1 MFACYASTIPTEKPP
16 LPRRHTKSQ
25 SRSQSRCQ
33 TRIRSRPVVIHRFE
47 IDLAL
52 AQAYASNPDTF
63 KEEEYEF
70 HRAYNEWTK
79 RLASAYKRLPLQKR
93 GHLRVRYVRLD
104 VDDDS
109 VSVARSDDSDS
120 DSDTDDTNDSDSE
133 IAPSSGHIPTWDRRI
148 VLLFTSNT
156 LTSEFMK
163 LCDEFNDYIYN
174 TFDSLFDIS
183 QFNMCMPVPYISR
196 EDLDSIDPKK

>member
-1 MFACYASTIPTEKPP
+1 MFACYASTIPTAKPP
-16 LPRRHTKSQ
+16 LPRRRQ
-25 SRSQSRCQ
+25 SRAQSQAQ
-33 TRIRSRPVVIHRFE
+33 PRSRPVVIHRFE

-52 AQAYASNPDTF
+52 AQAYASNPEVF
-63 KEEEYEF
+63 KEEEFEF

-79 RLASAYKRLPLQKR
+79 RLATAFKRLPIEKR

-109 VSVARSDDSDS
+109 DSDDS
-120 DSDTDDTNDSDSE
+120 DSDSE
-133 IAPSSGHIPTWDRRI
+133 IAPSSGHIPSWDRRI

-196 EDLDSIDPKK
+196 EDLDSIDPKA

>member
-16 LPRRHTKSQ
+16 MPRRHTKSQ
-25 SRSQSRCQ
+25 SQSRSQP
-33 TRIRSRPVVIHRFE
+33 RSRPVVIHRFE

-63 KEEEYEF
+63 KEEEFEF

-79 RLASAYKRLPLQKR
+79 RLASAYKHLPLQER

-104 VDDDS
+104 VDDDTDS
-109 VSVARSDDSDS
+109 VSVARSDD
-120 DSDTDDTNDSDSE
+120 DSDTDDSDSE
-133 IAPSSGHIPTWDRRI
+133 IAPSSGHIPSWDRRI

-196 EDLDSIDPKK
+196 EDLDSIDPKM

>member
-1 MFACYASTIPTEKPP
+1 MFACYASTIPTAKPP
-16 LPRRHTKSQ
+16 MPRPHTKSQ
-25 SRSQSRCQ
+25 SRSRAQS
-33 TRIRSRPVVIHRFE
+33 RSRPVVIHRFE

-52 AQAYASNPDTF
+52 AQAYASNPDAF

-79 RLASAYKRLPLQKR
+79 RLASAYKRLPIQER

-104 VDDDS
+104 TDADS

-120 DSDTDDTNDSDSE
+120 DTDDSDTDDSE
-133 IAPSSGHIPTWDRRI
+133 IAPSSGHIPSWDRRI

-196 EDLDSIDPKK
+196 EDLDSIDPKM